1 MVEVESMATQGH
13 VSRPGAWSF
22 PDCTEIG
29 TAGQSTLTWEESKA
43 NLALFAVTS
52 SPLILGVS
60 AQQHCA
66 SQAAEFVASG
76 QLHCDESLGR
86 ALIRVAVGRT
96 IRGRAGCSSG
106 WWTSSP
112 TPP

>member
-1 MVEVESMATQGH
+1 MQLLMVAGTRIMVEVESMATQGH

-60 AQQHCA
+60 GT
-66 SQAAEFVASG
+66 S
-76 QLHCDESLGR
+76 
-86 ALIRVAVGRT
+86 IR
-96 IRGRAGCSSG
+96 
-106 WWTSSP
+106 
-112 TPP
+112 

>member
-60 AQQHCA
+60 AQQHGAVRPETRSSLSPLGSCTA
-66 SQAAEFVASG
+66 TNLLAE
-76 QLHCDESLGR
+76 L
-86 ALIRVAVGRT
+86 
-96 IRGRAGCSSG
+96 
-106 WWTSSP
+106 
-112 TPP
+112 

>member
-52 SPLILGVS
+52 SPLILGNDVRNMSADDLAVVS
-60 AQQHCA
+60 NKD
-66 SQAAEFVASG
+66 V
-76 QLHCDESLGR
+76 R
-86 ALIRVAVGRT
+86 
-96 IRGRAGCSSG
+96 
-106 WWTSSP
+106 
-112 TPP
+112 

>member
-60 AQQHCA
+60 
-66 SQAAEFVASG
+66 STS
-76 QLHCDESLGR
+76 
-86 ALIRVAVGRT
+86 IR
-96 IRGRAGCSSG
+96 
-106 WWTSSP
+106 
-112 TPP
+112 